1 MNVLLILMVVTRDV
15 KTTLVHFSVLV
26 IMDMFSLAMEERV
39 LVSHM
44 HVYALCVFECRK
56 KNSFHWR
63 GEGVWGYSPK
73 TMQN

>member
-44 HVYALCVFECRK
+44 HVYAL
-56 KNSFHWR
+56 
-63 GEGVWGYSPK
+63 
-73 TMQN
+73 